1 MPLNLKIRSHKTI
14 AIIFIASLLINVL
27 AIESTYSQQSCP
39 KVQTSIQI
47 IDETQIINKTGR
59 KIFGTSVDTLQ
70 ESYFKNYV
78 TTLSKHVSAKI
89 DEISQCH
96 GDLKSSPEVKL
107 FFVNRPLVKY
117 PRRITFTTAPIV
129 VPFNLEGTQSNGTR
143 HLDSP
148 WVKLTFGR
156 SPRLVVRAV
165 FLWNERQFLFD
176 QALMSGIRASP
187 TNPLLPIDEPIFKQF
202 IEDYTDSVLLVPSPE
217 AESVG
222 LASISKRL
230 PPEIFWLFRNAW
242 QSTRGPFSGMVAGAL
257 NSAVTQGGIGYIDL
271 TKTLVDQF
279 FTSETTEIRYESVL
293 DLKDIFTLD
302 RYRVNNLL
310 R

>member
-1 MPLNLKIRSHKTI
+1 MPLNLKIRSHKI

-27 AIESTYSQQSCP
+27 AIESTYSQQICP

-47 IDETQIINKTGR
+47 IDETGGRQIS
-59 KIFGTSVDTLQ
+59 GTSSVDTLQ
-70 ESYFKNYV
+70 ESHFKNYV
-78 TTLSKHVSAKI
+78 TTISKHISAKI

-107 FFVNRPLVKY
+107 FFVYRRLVK
-117 PRRITFTTAPIV
+117 TAPLA
-129 VPFNLEGTQSNGTR
+129 PFNLERTESNDAR

-148 WVKLTFGR
+148 WVKLTFSR
-156 SPRLVVRAV
+156 SPTLIVRAV

-187 TNPLLPIDEPIFKQF
+187 TNSLLPIDNGIFRQF
-202 IEDYTDSVLLVPSPE
+202 IQDYKDSVLLAPSPE
-217 AESVG
+217 AQPAA

-230 PPEIFWLFRNAW
+230 PPEIFWLFRNTW
-242 QSTRGPFSGMVAGAL
+242 QTTLIPFYMSVARAFEL
-257 NSAVTQGGIGYIDL
+257 AVGKAAIGYTDL
-271 TKTLVDQF
+271 TKALIDQF
-279 FTSETTEIRYESVL
+279 FASETTEIRYESLL
-293 DLKDIFTLD
+293 DLKDLFTPD
-302 RYRVNNLL
+302 RYRINDLL

>member
-1 MPLNLKIRSHKTI
+1 MPLNLRIRSHKTI
-14 AIIFIASLLINVL
+14 ALIFIASLLINVL

-47 IDETQIINKTGR
+47 IDETGGRQIS
-59 KIFGTSVDTLQ
+59 GTSVDTLQ
-70 ESYFKNYV
+70 DSPFKNYV
-78 TTLSKHVSAKI
+78 TTISKHVSAKI

-107 FFVNRPLVKY
+107 FFVYRPLVKS
-117 PRRITFTTAPIV
+117 TTAPIV
-129 VPFNLEGTQSNGTR
+129 APFDLERTQSNDAR
-143 HLDSP
+143 YLDSP
-148 WVKLTFGR
+148 WVKLTFSR

-279 FTSETTEIRYESVL
+279 FASETTEIRYESVL